1 MGFLEVARARYS
13 VRAYEKRAVEQ
24 EKVDAVLEA
33 GRLAPSAC
41 NRHPSRVIV
50 ATSEADLEKMA
61 RSAPNFAK
69 DGSVFGAPLV
79 LLVCVRPADA
89 WRRSYDGMVSA
100 DIDATIVCDQMMM
113 AAHDAGLG
121 TCWVCH
127 FDPDVVRREFD
138 LPEEVVPVNML
149 TVGYA
154 ADEPRPADKREAR
167 RIPLAQFLD
176 VRA

>member
-50 ATSEADLEKMA
+50 ATSAADLEKMA
-61 RSAPNFAK
+61 RSAP
-69 DGSVFGAPLV
+69 FGAPLV

-167 RIPLAQFLD
+167 RIPLARFFD